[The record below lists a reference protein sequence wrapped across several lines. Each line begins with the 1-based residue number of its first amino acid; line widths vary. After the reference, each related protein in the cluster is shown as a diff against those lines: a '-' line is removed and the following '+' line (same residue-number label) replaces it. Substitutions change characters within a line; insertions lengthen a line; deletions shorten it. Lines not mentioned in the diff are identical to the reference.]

1 MNSSWKV
8 GDESNG
14 KGVGAGNSK
23 ISIGL
28 HQARVNFNM
37 FSVKSFTSI
46 ISFDFHNNSVK

>member
-1 MNSSWKV
+1 M
-8 GDESNG
+8 E
-14 KGVGAGNSK
+14 KGLRLEIPEGSQIFLW

-28 HQARVNFNM
+28 HQAHVNFNM